1 MSQRQLHRQL
11 SIEGIFFVVVGLH
24 ILCIVLAGL
33 FAVSTGN
40 RLGAAV
46 AYWLL
51 DKLPTVLGV
60 GTVIVLLVRLLWN
73 RFTGSRKVS

>member
-1 MSQRQLHRQL
+1 
-11 SIEGIFFVVVGLH
+11 
-24 ILCIVLAGL
+24 
-33 FAVSTGN
+33 
-40 RLGAAV
+40 
-46 AYWLL
+46 LL